1 MSIYYR
7 IAGNSIQA
15 DEDRRAMGRF
25 GLEGI
30 FSIPYSG
37 NCGSRYLTFAQGELS
52 PSCTLPCAKLPN

>member
-1 MSIYYR
+1 MTSYYR

-37 NCGSRYLTFAQGELS
+37 NCGSRYLTAGNGEL
-52 PSCTLPCAKLPN
+52 PPDCTLLCAKLP

>member
-1 MSIYYR
+1 MTTYYR

-25 GLEGI
+25 GLEDI

-37 NCGSRYLTFAQGELS
+37 NCGSRYLTAGNGELH
-52 PSCTLPCAKLPN
+52 PDCTLPCSKLP

>member
-1 MSIYYR
+1 MTTYYR

-15 DEDRRAMGRF
+15 DEDRRAMGRG

-30 FSIPYSG
+30 YTIPYSG

-52 PSCTLPCAKLPN
+52 PSSMLPCAKLP